1 MLKAKDFERFE
12 KIVSPEFRGVY
23 SDEMT
28 RKSKEMADMRAAD
41 FKSYELGKMDVVF
54 VTPDAALI
62 CYRAT
67 VVSTKNGKD
76 VSNMINAATLWKRQ
90 GNAWSVASM
99 FSLAEAGPLTQLR
112 APPPRSSGP
121 CGQTTQPNGAATLA
135 HFRQSSP
142 GFPPRPWRYMT
153 TGRVP
158 RPWAR

>member
-1 MLKAKDFERFE
+1 MTKFYTLTVVAFFALAAGAKASAPSQIVAAEKQVWQMLKAKDFDRFE

-28 RKSKEMADMRAAD
+28 RKSKEIADMRAAD

-90 GNAWSVASM
+90 GNAWSVAFHTEM
-99 FSLAEAGPLTQLR
+99 PTK
-112 APPPRSSGP
+112 
-121 CGQTTQPNGAATLA
+121 
-135 HFRQSSP
+135 
-142 GFPPRPWRYMT
+142 
-153 TGRVP
+153 
-158 RPWAR
+158 